1 MAIRNLETLGFPS
14 GWFVVAA
21 SAELQPG
28 AVLAR
33 TFMGAELAIYRTESG
48 LAQVLDAYC
57 PHMGAHMGH
66 CGAVQGE
73 LLRCN
78 FHGFCFDSSGTCVS
92 TSYGSRPPP
101 RAGVRSWPVQEIGGV
116 LLVYYDAMGLQ
127 PAWQVPP
134 LDSEGWSP
142 LRLHGWRLRGHPQE
156 VAENSVDLGHLSVV
170 HGFRDVQ
177 LIETP
182 RLEGSQLSVHYR
194 MKRDISPRSRLG
206 AFELDFRI
214 AAHGLGYSV
223 VEVDIQPYGIRSRQF
238 VFSTPTETGW
248 MDLRIGQSVRNF
260 QLYKGRLKL
269 ERRIGAALA
278 DTLSRLFLS
287 MYKHDVAQDFEL
299 WRHKRYVAQP
309 LLAKGDGPVGLYRK
323 WTRQFYRALPV
334 LEPAAN
340 CRESPVE

>member
-1 MAIRNLETLGFPS
+1 MAISNLTTLGFPS

-21 SAELQPG
+21 SAELPPG

-33 TFMGAELAIYRTESG
+33 TFMGAELALYRTESG

-57 PHMGAHMGH
+57 PHLGAHMGH
-66 CGAVQGE
+66 CGTVQGE
-73 LLRCN
+73 RLRCN
-78 FHGFCFDSSGTCVS
+78 FHGFCFDGSGSCVA
-92 TSYGSRPPP
+92 TGYGSRPPA
-101 RAGVRSWPVQEIGGV
+101 RAGVRSWPVREIGGV
-116 LLVYYDAMGLQ
+116 LLVYHDATGLP
-127 PAWQVPP
+127 PAWQIPD

-142 LRLHGWRLRGHPQE
+142 LRLHRWRLRGHPQE

-177 LIETP
+177 LVDPP
-182 RLEGSQLSVHYR
+182 RLEGARLNVHYR
-194 MKRDISPRSRLG
+194 MKRNLSARSRLG
-206 AFELDFRI
+206 AFELDFQI
-214 AAHGLGYSV
+214 TAHGLGYSA
-223 VEVDIQPYGIRSRQF
+223 VEVDIKPYGIRSRQF
-238 VFSTPTETGW
+238 LFSTPTEPGW

-260 QLYKGRLKL
+260 QLYKGRLQL

-299 WRHKRYVAQP
+299 WRHKCYVAQP

-323 WTRQFYRALPV
+323 WTRQFYQVLPV
-334 LEPAAN
+334 LQPAAS
-340 CRESPVE
+340 CHELPE